1 MRAPGADAGA
11 RYWHERALSAPTR
24 VVDNLHGISA
34 PTRVVDTSARYIPLA
49 VSTTPSRCQRPPHG
63 ADNARP
69 YRQRALELAPGP
81 TTRVHAQGGHP
92 RHGRACCGHGRQ
104 RPLPGGT
111 LARAGR
117 AADAID
123 VDTTGHTHCPE
134 GRPHQGRA
142 QEDCSGS
149 CATPSEYAHKDPDLR
164 NKNRTQGLDSALVCG
179 AVLSNSLPCV
189 RHQGGTDAE
198 AGRERTCGRSGGP
211 AEKPTD
217 QTRPYPFGDAP
228 RGRRSQS
235 MEPRRSEKSAVRRSF
250 VGSSSMETSS
260 PSELHRGTHQFG

>member
-11 RYWHERALSAPTR
+11 RCWHERALSAPTR
-24 VVDNLHGISA
+24 VVDTN
-34 PTRVVDTSARYIPLA
+34 ARYIPLA

-92 RHGRACCGHGRQ
+92 RPGRARCGHDRRGRDRP

-117 AADAID
+117 AADTID

-164 NKNRTQGLDSALVCG
+164 NKNRTQGRNQALVCG

-189 RHQGGTDAE
+189 RHQGGPDAE
-198 AGRERTCGRSGGP
+198 AGRERPCGRSGGP
-211 AEKPTD
+211 TNWRTSTP
-217 QTRPYPFGDAP
+217 P
-228 RGRRSQS
+228 
-235 MEPRRSEKSAVRRSF
+235 VRR
-250 VGSSSMETSS
+250 
-260 PSELHRGTHQFG
+260 

>member
-1 MRAPGADAGA
+1 MRAPGGAAGA
-11 RYWHERALSAPTR
+11 RCWHERGLSAPTR

-49 VSTTPSRCQRPPHG
+49 VSTTPSRCQRPPHS

-81 TTRVHAQGGHP
+81 TTRVHTQGGHP
-92 RHGRACCGHGRQ
+92 RQSRACCGHGRP
-104 RPLPGGT
+104 RPLPSETPAPGPSALRT
-111 LARAGR
+111 RSTWTRPATPTARRNARTR
-117 AADAID
+117 A
-123 VDTTGHTHCPE
+123 
-134 GRPHQGRA
+134 RP

-149 CATPSEYAHKDPDLR
+149 RTTPSEYAHKDPDLR
-164 NKNRTQGLDSALVCG
+164 NKNRTQGRNQALVCG

-211 AEKPTD
+211 TSWRTSTP
-217 QTRPYPFGDAP
+217 P
-228 RGRRSQS
+228 
-235 MEPRRSEKSAVRRSF
+235 VRR
-250 VGSSSMETSS
+250 
-260 PSELHRGTHQFG
+260 